1 METLLRPVCCVNFL
15 MENIL
20 INIKDG
26 EVMTL
31 QGLDTVTAERLED
44 ILNYVAETKE
54 SLDNHKLCNKAV
66 GFKRVVKNC
75 KKFIKCCKYA
85 IRT

>member
-1 METLLRPVCCVNFL
+1 MKT
-15 MENIL
+15 ENIL
-20 INIKDG
+20 ISIKDG

-31 QGLDTVTAERLED
+31 QGLDTVTVERLED

>member
-1 METLLRPVCCVNFL
+1 MKT
-15 MENIL
+15 ENIL

-31 QGLDTVTAERLED
+31 QGLDTVTADRLED
-44 ILNYVAETKE
+44 ILNYVAEAKE
-54 SLDNHKLCNKAV
+54 SLDRHQLNNKAI

-85 IRT
+85 AKN

>member
-1 METLLRPVCCVNFL
+1 MKL
-15 MENIL
+15 ENLQIR
-20 INIKDG
+20 IKDG

-54 SLDNHKLCNKAV
+54 SLDNHQLNNRAT
-66 GFKRVVKNC
+66 GFKRVADNC
-75 KKFIKCCKYA
+75 KKFIRCCKYA
-85 IRT
+85 AKK

>member
-1 METLLRPVCCVNFL
+1 MRT
-15 MENIL
+15 ENIL
-20 INIKDG
+20 ININDG
-26 EVMTL
+26 EVISL

-44 ILNYVAETKE
+44 ILNYVAEVKE

-85 IRT
+85 IGT

>member
-1 METLLRPVCCVNFL
+1 MNL
-15 MENIL
+15 ENLQIR
-20 INIKDG
+20 IKGG

-54 SLDNHKLCNKAV
+54 SLDNHQLNNRAT
-66 GFKRVVKNC
+66 GFKRVVRNC
-75 KKFIKCCKYA
+75 KKFFRCCKYA
-85 IRT
+85 VKN

>member
-1 METLLRPVCCVNFL
+1 MKL
-15 MENIL
+15 ENLQIR
-20 INIKDG
+20 IKDG

-54 SLDNHKLCNKAV
+54 SLDNHQLNNRAT
-66 GFKRVVKNC
+66 GIKRVANNC

-85 IRT
+85 AKN

>member
-1 METLLRPVCCVNFL
+1 MRSENLL
-15 MENIL
+15 IS
-20 INIKDG
+20 IKDG
-26 EVMTL
+26 EVMSL

-54 SLDNHKLCNKAV
+54 SLDSHKLVNRAT
-66 GFKRVVKNC
+66 GINRVVKNC

>member
-1 METLLRPVCCVNFL
+1 MSKL
-15 MENIL
+15 ENLQIC
-20 INIKDG
+20 IKDG
-26 EVMTL
+26 EVISL

-85 IRT
+85 AKN

>member
-1 METLLRPVCCVNFL
+1 MKL
-15 MENIL
+15 ENLQIR
-20 INIKDG
+20 IKGG

-54 SLDNHKLCNKAV
+54 SLDNHQLNNRAT
-66 GFKRVVKNC
+66 GFKRVVRNC
-75 KKFIKCCKYA
+75 KKFFRCCKYA
-85 IRT
+85 VKN

>member
-1 METLLRPVCCVNFL
+1 MRT
-15 MENIL
+15 ENIL

-85 IRT
+85 IKN